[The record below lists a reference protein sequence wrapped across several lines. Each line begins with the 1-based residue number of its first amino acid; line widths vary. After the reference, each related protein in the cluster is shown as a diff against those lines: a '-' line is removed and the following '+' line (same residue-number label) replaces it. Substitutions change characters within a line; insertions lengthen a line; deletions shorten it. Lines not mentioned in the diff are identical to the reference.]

1 MSQDNI
7 FQPPGNAAPG
17 AASGGSTPAGG
28 APSGSTPDGAAQHSM
43 TPDGPAEHSVTP
55 DGAAQHSVTPDGA
68 AQHSTAPVGGAQA
81 GGAPAAPPASTGSHW
96 WAPSPPDGSPDAP
109 RPAAAP
115 STGAVAAS
123 PAPSATPRHAYGA
136 SPYGTTGQYP
146 GSPVSSWAGTDRP
159 TGPSYPYTGSQGAV
173 PPRQSWTQAGSAPGA
188 GPATAIGAPLFG
200 ERGYPT
206 GSAPAP
212 GGVSQATA
220 VKPRRRGTLIAA
232 STVALALL
240 AGFGGGAL
248 AAGLND
254 NSTTPVASALT
265 TTGTSPTVSSVTPAP
280 SGSVQ
285 QVADAILPSVV
296 SVLSSSS
303 SGEGEGSGII
313 LSADGQILTNNH
325 VIDGATDLQVQF
337 NDGST
342 AKATVVGADP
352 VDDLAVIK
360 AEGKSGLT
368 PATLGTSADLQVG
381 QDVVAVGSP
390 LGLSA
395 TVTSGIVS
403 ALNRPV
409 ATSNAQDQQQQQQ
422 QLPGFGQQQLPGQGQ
437 QDQSQAAPTASQSTV
452 INAIQTD
459 AAINPGN
466 SGGPLVDMS
475 GKVIGVNSA
484 IASLSSGAS
493 GESGS
498 IGVGF
503 AIPIDQAKR
512 IAEEII
518 KTGKATHAVLGA
530 SVGDATVNGQA
541 LLTSGAKISQ
551 LTAGGGAEKAGLQ
564 VGDVITKVGEQRV
577 ESADALVAAIRS
589 AAPNGTVK
597 ITYTRDSDTKTV
609 TVTLGSS
616 ST

>member
-7 FQPPGNAAPG
+7 SQPPGDAAPG
-17 AASGGSTPAGG
+17 ATPAGPASPGATPTSNTPAG
-28 APSGSTPDGAAQHSM
+28 APP
-43 TPDGPAEHSVTP
+43 
-55 DGAAQHSVTPDGA
+55 
-68 AQHSTAPVGGAQA
+68 
-81 GGAPAAPPASTGSHW
+81 TGSPR
-96 WAPSPPDGSPDAP
+96 WAPSPPEGAPDAP
-109 RPAAAP
+109 RPTAAA
-115 STGAVAAS
+115 GHAS
-123 PAPSATPRHAYGA
+123 EPPAYGA
-136 SPYGTTGQYP
+136 TGQYP
-146 GSPVSSWAGTDRP
+146 GAPAPAWVGGDRP
-159 TGPSYPYTGSQGAV
+159 PGPNHPYGGQQSSV
-173 PPRQSWTQAGSAPGA
+173 PPQQSWTQAASGFGG

-200 ERGYPT
+200 DRGYPT
-206 GSAPAP
+206 GSTPVA
-212 GGVSQATA
+212 GGTPPATA
-220 VKPRRRGTLIAA
+220 VKAPRRRGTLIAA

-254 NSTTPVASALT
+254 PTTPAASALT
-265 TTGTSPTVSSVTPAP
+265 TTVTSPTASSVTPAP

-303 SGEGEGSGII
+303 TSAGEGSGII

-325 VIDGATDLQVQF
+325 VIEGATDLQVQF

-395 TVTSGIVS
+395 TVTAGIVS

-409 ATSNAQDQQQQQQ
+409 ATSNAQNQQRQ
-422 QLPGFGQQQLPGQGQ
+422 QLPGFGQ
-437 QDQSQAAPTASQSTV
+437 QDQSQAAPTASLSTV

-541 LLTSGAKISQ
+541 LLTAGAKISQ
-551 LTAGGGAEKAGLQ
+551 LTAGGGGEKAGLQ
-564 VGDVITKVGEQRV
+564 AGDVITKVGDQKV

-589 AAPNGTVK
+589 APPNSDVT
-597 ITYTRDSDTKTV
+597 ITYTRGSQTKTV

-616 ST
+616 SS